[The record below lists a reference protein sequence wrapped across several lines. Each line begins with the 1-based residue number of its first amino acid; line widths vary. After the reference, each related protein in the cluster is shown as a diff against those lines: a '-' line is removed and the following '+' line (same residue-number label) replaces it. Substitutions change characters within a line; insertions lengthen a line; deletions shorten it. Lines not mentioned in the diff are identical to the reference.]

1 MKPSDEINDEIK
13 KFTAKGRKL
22 FPQHER
28 IKLPKADKSSG
39 YSIEEVVLNRRTRR
53 KYCNEAVSKQKFSN
67 ILYYSYGITGRLD
80 KTDLMLRAVPSGGG
94 LYPVDIYISVNYVEG
109 LEKGIYYYDPL
120 EHELV
125 LVNKK
130 DLSQISKEI
139 SGYAEMLDTAAFTF
153 LLGANFWRNQWKYYE
168 RGYRVILLDC
178 GHVAQNLHMMATA
191 YNLGSCC
198 LMGFIDDEI
207 NKLLELDGI
216 VENAMYLITVGV
228 NRKE

>member
-1 MKPSDEINDEIK
+1 M
-13 KFTAKGRKL
+13 
-22 FPQHER
+22 
-28 IKLPKADKSSG
+28 
-39 YSIEEVVLNRRTRR
+39 
-53 KYCNEAVSKQKFSN
+53 
-67 ILYYSYGITGRLD
+67 
-80 KTDLMLRAVPSGGG
+80 
-94 LYPVDIYISVNYVEG
+94 
-109 LEKGIYYYDPL
+109 
-120 EHELV
+120 

-130 DLSQISKEI
+130 DLSKISKEI